1 MSCVEVQNKKYQTRK
16 GPPYH
21 ANDCKGKIKK
31 GNDGK
36 SYVSSP
42 DKNGIYKWIPRSSPV
57 KKISSPRRKIGLSPK
72 RSPGRKSLS
81 PSRKKTYLIVDNG
94 ARPFVVDVYGSRAEI
109 YHQKYND
116 DREEWERDKKVY
128 ETPFVKIFIGDNDLK
143 DKFYAT
149 KGQFPGSSILLELG
163 QGKYIYVG
171 DAIYSFETRNHEKI
185 TKYYSPVGNSQ
196 VPYPYAVGENNT
208 YFMLDKKSLP
218 NSFLDLKKDAYG
230 QFYGHTVEDKE
241 NFKKIDSA
249 KQKMKTKQIHKRGI

>member
-1 MSCVEVQNKKYQTRK
+1 MSCVEVKNKKYQTRK

-21 ANDCKGKIKK
+21 ANECKGKTKK
-31 GNDGK
+31 GNDGRT
-36 SYVSSP
+36 YVSSP
-42 DKNGIYKWIPRSSPV
+42 DKNGIYKWVPRSSPV
-57 KKISSPRRKIGLSPK
+57 KKISPK
-72 RSPGRKSLS
+72 RKSAS

-94 ARPFVVDVYGSRAEI
+94 ARPFVVDVYGSRSEI
-109 YHQKYND
+109 YRQKYND
-116 DREEWERDKKVY
+116 EREEWVRVKKIF
-128 ETPFVKIFIGDNDLK
+128 ETLFSKIFIGDNDLR
-143 DKFYAT
+143 DKSYAN
-149 KGQFPGSSILLELG
+149 KGQFPGNSILLEID
-163 QGKYIYVG
+163 QGKYIYIG
-171 DAIYSFETRNHEKI
+171 DTIYSFETRNNEKI

-241 NFKKIDSA
+241 YFKRIDSA